1 MEDNFE
7 KIEKIAKK
15 YYEEFFET
23 IKFKSGLIQVQFSL
37 NPKNDEVKAF
47 GEIDYYTT
55 WDKFE
60 SFNST
65 KKILLIETN
74 DAYNSGGLFTK
85 VFGFDK
91 KKLNRWMQMKSKKY
105 LESTL

>member
-15 YYEEFFET
+15 YYEEFFEPL
-23 IKFKSGLIQVQFSL
+23 KFKSGLIQVEFIL
-37 NPKNDEVKAF
+37 NPKNDEVKSF
-47 GEIDYYTT
+47 GDVSYYTT

-60 SFNST
+60 SYNLT
-65 KKILLIETN
+65 KKFLLIETN

-85 VFGFDK
+85 VFGMDK
-91 KKLNRWMQMKSKKY
+91 KMLNRWMQMKSKKY